1 MNGFAMEM
9 GTFRKIMAIRP
20 FAPKTKVREIESWEL
35 VKLMREI
42 NENGRADNTA
52 KTGGQHVQA

>member
-9 GTFRKIMAIRP
+9 NTFLGIMARKP
-20 FAPKTKVREIESWEL
+20 FAPKTKVREIEGWEL
-35 VKLMREI
+35 VKLMKEV

>member
-9 GTFRKIMAIRP
+9 STFRKIMAIRP

-35 VKLMREI
+35 VKLMKEVKQS
-42 NENGRADNTA
+42 E
-52 KTGGQHVQA
+52 GQHAETRSAR